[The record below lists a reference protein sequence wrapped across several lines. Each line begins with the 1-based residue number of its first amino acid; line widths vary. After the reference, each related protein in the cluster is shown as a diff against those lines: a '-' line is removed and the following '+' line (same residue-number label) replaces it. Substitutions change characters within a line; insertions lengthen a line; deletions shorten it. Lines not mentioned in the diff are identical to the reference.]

1 MGNNVVCEENIGEN
15 RIKRKQVLQIGVAI
29 GHYPTVGLLK
39 IKGREKNA
47 KIFNDNRTVSWDE

>member
-39 IKGREKNA
+39 KKERESERDESIK
-47 KIFNDNRTVSWDE
+47 